1 MMSFGRKSLI
11 FKGRAGGLCRA
22 FNCGMTPAEL
32 RARTKRFAVE
42 IIKLCRSLP
51 TTVDGRVVGGQLIR
65 AGTSVAANYRAACR
79 GRSRAEFIAKLG
91 IVLEEAD
98 ESSLW
103 LELMA
108 ESDLVSKS
116 RIEKLLKEADELTGI
131 FTAGVKTARGQ

>member
-1 MMSFGRKSLI
+1 M
-11 FKGRAGGLCRA
+11 
-22 FNCGMTPAEL
+22 
-32 RARTKRFAVE
+32 
-42 IIKLCRSLP
+42 
-51 TTVDGRVVGGQLIR
+51 
-65 AGTSVAANYRAACR
+65 AANYRAACR